1 MSFNTPKLD
10 KPVSFPKDDSEW
22 HSFLDGRVDEA
33 IQVREYIDSLPD
45 TAAMFT
51 INDIPTFTG
60 RETNYV
66 SHLLKLAG
74 AWPVPEHIVAHKTKW
89 VNPNYTHAHRYAD
102 VGVKCSCG
110 TPVMREAFSD
120 NLKQPAEK
128 QEHTDCC
135 KIDRMQARIQLLKNR
150 KEIAIESYEYAQGIY
165 GWHKR
170 LGYPDSDSF
179 GARQFSE
186 LDINTTEL
194 AKHARAKQARTYMVL
209 ARKHSTKTI
218 GKLFGYSHETIS
230 RNIKDETVSDP
241 NVLYSIRRANA

>member
-1 MSFNTPKLD
+1 MSFNTEKLAE
-10 KPVSFPKDDSEW
+10 PVSFPKDDSEW
-22 HSFLDGRVDEA
+22 HSFLKGHVDEA
-33 IQVREYIDSLPD
+33 IQIREYVESLPD

-51 INDIPTFTG
+51 LNDIPDFTAAG
-60 RETNYV
+60 RNYCK
-66 SHLLKLAG
+66 HWLKLAG
-74 AWPVPEHIVAHKTKW
+74 AWPVPDHIVAHKTKW
-89 VNPNYTHAHRYAD
+89 VNPNYTHAERYAD

-135 KIDRMQARIQLLKNR
+135 KIDRMEARLQLLKNR
-150 KEIAIESYEYAQGIY
+150 KEVAIESYEYGHGIY

-170 LGYPDSDSF
+170 LGYGSTDSF
-179 GARQFSE
+179 GSLQFSE
-186 LDINTTEL
+186 LDINTSEL

-209 ARKHSTKTI
+209 AREYSTETI
-218 GKLFGYSHETIS
+218 GNLFGYSHETIS